1 MLGSLSTSAY
11 QAIPEICSEI
21 REFGEPAN
29 PALTRI
35 LKYAYQT
42 LKTGGAVTG
51 FYGYGKTLIAILS
64 AAAENAAGNKAA
76 VVAAYRVLSA
86 EEGKVEIGELTIDAV
101 EKLEETCGEDV
112 KRWLGKALGLEP
124 KTPGKTLEGRVE
136 IKGKKLH
143 RLLDLVHALKKA
155 GATLIVVDEFEKVV
169 QTPEYYGFKDLGD
182 LLINFFE
189 MVDRWPRPGA
199 GYTIP
204 STLWAFLDLQTRRR
218 VAPVY
223 HLSMQIT
230 TDDMR
235 KFLERKLGAVPEEL
249 KEVNFRNPAVVA
261 EIVAEV
267 KSRGVQTVIRDRFS
281 WLGKVAYSYPKASE
295 KTRRALHAVY
305 ISTWYMQNIY
315 AEIPPSLLHKAAD
328 IAQSEDP
335 AAALS
340 KRRRKLL
347 AKTPSGYMLT
357 YPAVAHIREALTTPQ
372 RQQELELT
380 YVADRLRLEL
390 EIP

>member
-1 MLGSLSTSAY
+1 
-11 QAIPEICSEI
+11 
-21 REFGEPAN
+21 
-29 PALTRI
+29 
-35 LKYAYQT
+35 
-42 LKTGGAVTG
+42 
-51 FYGYGKTLIAILS
+51 
-64 AAAENAAGNKAA
+64 
-76 VVAAYRVLSA
+76 
-86 EEGKVEIGELTIDAV
+86 
-101 EKLEETCGEDV
+101 
-112 KRWLGKALGLEP
+112 
-124 KTPGKTLEGRVE
+124 
-136 IKGKKLH
+136 
-143 RLLDLVHALKKA
+143 
-155 GATLIVVDEFEKVV
+155 
-169 QTPEYYGFKDLGD
+169 
-182 LLINFFE
+182 

-230 TDDMR
+230 TDDMK
-235 KFLERKLGAVPEEL
+235 KFLERKLGAIPEEL

-267 KSRGVQTVIRDRFS
+267 KSRGAQTTIRDRFS

-295 KTRRALHAVY
+295 KTRRALHAAY

-357 YPAVAHIREALTTPQ
+357 YPAVAHIREALTSPQ

>member
-1 MLGSLSTSAY
+1 LKEAGS
-11 QAIPEICSEI
+11 
-21 REFGEPAN
+21 
-29 PALTRI
+29 
-35 LKYAYQT
+35 
-42 LKTGGAVTG
+42 
-51 FYGYGKTLIAILS
+51 
-64 AAAENAAGNKAA
+64 
-76 VVAAYRVLSA
+76 
-86 EEGKVEIGELTIDAV
+86 
-101 EKLEETCGEDV
+101 
-112 KRWLGKALGLEP
+112 
-124 KTPGKTLEGRVE
+124 
-136 IKGKKLH
+136 
-143 RLLDLVHALKKA
+143 
-155 GATLIVVDEFEKVV
+155 TLIVVDEFQKVV
-169 QTPEYYGFKDLGD
+169 QAPEYYGFKDLGN
-182 LLINFFE
+182 LLVNFFE

-199 GYTIP
+199 GYTTP
-204 STLWAFLDLQTRRR
+204 STLWAFLDLQTRKR

-249 KEVNFRNPAVVA
+249 KEVTFRNPAVVA
-261 EIVAEV
+261 EVVAEV
-267 KSRGVQTVIRDRFS
+267 KSRDVQTVIRDKFD
-281 WLGKVAYSYPKASE
+281 WLGKIAYSYPKASK
-295 KTRRALHAVY
+295 KTRRALHAARH
-305 ISTWYMQNIY
+305 MQNVY

-335 AAALS
+335 AAVLS

-357 YPAVAHIREALTTPQ
+357 YPAVAHIREALTSPQ

>member
-1 MLGSLSTSAY
+1 
-11 QAIPEICSEI
+11 
-21 REFGEPAN
+21 
-29 PALTRI
+29 
-35 LKYAYQT
+35 
-42 LKTGGAVTG
+42 
-51 FYGYGKTLIAILS
+51 
-64 AAAENAAGNKAA
+64 
-76 VVAAYRVLSA
+76 
-86 EEGKVEIGELTIDAV
+86 
-101 EKLEETCGEDV
+101 
-112 KRWLGKALGLEP
+112 
-124 KTPGKTLEGRVE
+124 
-136 IKGKKLH
+136 
-143 RLLDLVHALKKA
+143 
-155 GATLIVVDEFEKVV
+155 VVDEFEKVV

-235 KFLERKLGAVPEEL
+235 KFPRKKTRGGPEEL

-267 KSRGVQTVIRDRFS
+267 KSRGAQRYQRQVQLARENSIQ
-281 WLGKVAYSYPKASE
+281 LPKGLR
-295 KTRRALHAVY
+295 KNRRALHAAY

-357 YPAVAHIREALTTPQ
+357 YPAVAHIREALTSPPEAT
-372 RQQELELT
+372 RAELT

>member
-1 MLGSLSTSAY
+1 MRRRSDLLPALNGSLGRFT
-11 QAIPEICSEI
+11 
-21 REFGEPAN
+21 G
-29 PALTRI
+29 AL
-35 LKYAYQT
+35 APP
-42 LKTGGAVTG
+42 
-51 FYGYGKTLIAILS
+51 S
-64 AAAENAAGNKAA
+64 AAPRAGVMELPGPAP
-76 VVAAYRVLSA
+76 RVTRPHKGPNYTNVCFLNFTHPRPK
-86 EEGKVEIGELTIDAV
+86 GRGFRLFVR
-101 EKLEETCGEDV
+101 
-112 KRWLGKALGLEP
+112 RWLGKALGLEP
-124 KTPGKTLEGRVE
+124 KAPGEALRGRVE
-136 IKGKKLH
+136 IKGRKLN

-155 GATLIVVDEFEKVV
+155 GATLVVVDEFEKAV

-204 STLWAFLDLQTRRR
+204 STLWAFLDLQTGRR

-223 HLSMQIT
+223 HLSIQIT
-230 TDDMR
+230 TDDMK

-281 WLGKVAYSYPKASE
+281 WLGKIAYCYPKASE
-295 KTRRALHAVY
+295 KTRRALHAAY

-335 AAALS
+335 ATVLS

-357 YPAVAHIREALTTPQ
+357 YPAISHIREALTTPQ
-372 RQQELELT
+372 RQQVLGLT